1 MPVQP
6 LVVVISTLAL
16 LAAIGSFL
24 SSRQAACSIR
34 YYERWFQLARLVL
47 DHANAP
53 LPLWCSRSQYQML
66 YQGDLSSGSRA
77 PGH

>member
-16 LAAIGSFL
+16 LVAIGSFL
-24 SSRQAACSIR
+24 SSRQAACQFDTTKDGS
-34 YYERWFQLARLVL
+34 
-47 DHANAP
+47 N
-53 LPLWCSRSQYQML
+53 LP
-66 YQGDLSSGSRA
+66 GLSSITPTPCCRPGVAAHSIKCFTGRPFLGSRA